1 MVERW
6 EIMLSTYRCGERRS
20 WQGVESTWVVG
31 VTGGRVEEGG
41 WRFGLGDGDGFG
53 GLMEGSVWAD
63 GIECCYSW
71 EGVAWAGRAWLR
83 GGDMGEGG

>member
-1 MVERW
+1 VERGDPG
-6 EIMLSTYRCGERRS
+6 R
-20 WQGVESTWVVG
+20 ESRVVG
-31 VTGGRVEEGG
+31 VTGGRVVDERV
-41 WRFGLGDGDGFG
+41 WRFGLGDGDGYG

-63 GIECCYSW
+63 GIQCCYSW